1 MSEKHKTVMIF
12 SRAYQWV
19 FISALCAIYMLAV
32 LPSDSVPGIQ
42 LWDKLNHALAFFVL
56 ALLMA
61 KAWPS
66 AALSW
71 QQLAL
76 LLCYGLFIEL
86 SQALLPYRDASWQ
99 DMVANACGLLLYI
112 TIHFA
117 MAQWR
122 RAASR

>member
-1 MSEKHKTVMIF
+1 MSI
-12 SRAYQWV
+12 SRVFQWGFV
-19 FISALCAIYMLAV
+19 SALCAIYILAI

-66 AALSW
+66 AEVSW

-99 DMVANACGLLLYI
+99 DMVANACGLLFYI
-112 TIHFA
+112 LIHFTI
-117 MAQWR
+117 AQWR
-122 RAASR
+122 RAASP